1 MRGGN
6 SWRGLLIFN
15 TTVWPSAGQ
24 TAYFWSIAMLMFVVG
39 AYVFGR
45 LKPEFVDVM

>member
-1 MRGGN
+1 MGH
-6 SWRGLLIFN
+6 
-15 TTVWPSAGQ
+15 
-24 TAYFWSIAMLMFVVG
+24 TAYFWSITALTFVVG